1 MARRTVSEH
10 HARLIADTA
19 KYEAGMA
26 RAVAATKAAE
36 SKIGSSG
43 RGMGATFQNVGFQV
57 QDFAV
62 QVAGGTSAMR
72 AFGQQAPQML
82 GAFGPAGAVAGAVVS
97 VGALIAQIVMATKE
111 TKAATEQT
119 DKLAEAFERLAKGR
133 RDFAFGNL
141 SPEDQVKDLQK
152 QEERLKGQA
161 EAADRVRRAMIEA
174 MGAAKQMGAYDVTKK
189 GATIAGVPVQDENG
203 QTMRRQQFADW
214 LADQADEAQA
224 KFVAAETERERLA
237 RSRQEI
243 EEKIAATI
251 RDSENEAIAAGVKAV
266 SERLKA
272 EFKASEQLEKL
283 DKWRAERAQERMEQA
298 VSDAIQDIYGGARSV
313 APNQGPLMPEIPA
326 NSYQRRG
333 LSLDADGGAS
343 AAMQKQDR
351 QIDLLESID
360 GTLKAARRSGII
372 TWQTN

>member
-19 KYEAGMA
+19 KYEAGMT

-43 RGMGATFQNVGFQV
+43 RGMGATFQNVGYQV

-111 TKAATEQT
+111 TKAASVAA
-119 DKLAEAFERLAKGR
+119 DKMAGAFRGLFLAREKYNFDMLPPELKAQSLDVDMSKAESEIRMYRSSLEAVSSKIREITVASPTGAFAVKLGKGDEYEELAK
-133 RDFAFGNL
+133 
-141 SPEDQVKDLQK
+141 K
-152 QEERLKGQA
+152 
-161 EAADRVRRAMIEA
+161 
-174 MGAAKQMGAYDVTKK
+174 
-189 GATIAGVPVQDENG
+189 
-203 QTMRRQQFADW
+203 
-214 LADQADEAQA
+214 
-224 KFVAAETERERLA
+224 
-237 RSRQEI
+237 RSEI
-243 EEKIAATI
+243 ETRIAEIEKEKLSTARQRMEIEQSIAATI
-251 RDSENEAIAAGVKAV
+251 
-266 SERLKA
+266 ERSALAQVHMAQQAKRNRI
-272 EFKASEQLEKL
+272 EFESTLSKSLANVTSRLESDTVNLMASEVSAALE
-283 DKWRAERAQERMEQA
+283 E
-298 VSDAIQDIYGGARSV
+298 IYGGAARIQQ
-313 APNQGPLMPEIPA
+313 AQGPLMPEIPA

-333 LSLDADGGAS
+333 LSLDADGGGRAGETADS
-343 AAMQKQDR
+343 LRHLIKVSEKMEQHLA
-351 QIDLLESID
+351 
-360 GTLKAARRSGII
+360 AARRSGVI